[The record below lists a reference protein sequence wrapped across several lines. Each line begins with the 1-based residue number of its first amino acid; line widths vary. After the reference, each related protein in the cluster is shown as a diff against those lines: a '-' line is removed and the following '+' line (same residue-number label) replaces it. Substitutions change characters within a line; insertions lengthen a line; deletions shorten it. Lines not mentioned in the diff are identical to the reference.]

1 MTRARRLDI
10 TEAAQGHI
18 TRAAAWWTKNRP
30 AAPDAVIEDLNRVF
44 GLLLAEPEMG
54 ARARSTRLPDVRRVT
69 LSRIRYHLYYRLVD
83 DAIQV
88 LALWHTS
95 RGRGPEL

>member
-10 TEAAQGHI
+10 TETAQGHI
-18 TRAAAWWTKNRP
+18 AEVAAWWTKHRP
-30 AAPDAVIEDLNRVF
+30 AVPDAVVEDLNRVLE
-44 GLLLAEPEMG
+44 LLLAEPEMG

-69 LSRIRYHLYYRLVD
+69 MSRIRYHLYYRLVG

>member
-1 MTRARRLDI
+1 MTQARRVDI
-10 TEAAQGHI
+10 TEVAQGHI
-18 TRAAAWWTKNRP
+18 AAASAWWADRRP
-30 AAPDAVIEDLNRVF
+30 AAPGAIVEDLDRVL

-54 ARARSTRLPDVRRVT
+54 TKATSTRLSDVRRVT

-83 DAIQV
+83 DAIQI

-95 RGRGPEL
+95 RGQGPEL

>member
-1 MTRARRLDI
+1 MTRASRVDI
-10 TEAAQGHI
+10 TEAAQRHI
-18 TRAAAWWTKNRP
+18 AAAASWWTQNRP
-30 AAPDAVIEDLNRVF
+30 AAPDAVFEDLNRVL
-44 GLLLAEPEMG
+44 GLLLVEPEMD

-88 LALWHTS
+88 LAFWHTS

>member
-10 TEAAQGHI
+10 TDVAQGHVVA
-18 TRAAAWWTKNRP
+18 AAAWWTKNRP
-30 AAPDAVIEDLNRVF
+30 AAPDAVVEDLDRVL
-44 GLLLAEPEMG
+44 GLLLAEPELG
-54 ARARSTRLPDVRRVT
+54 ARARSTRLPDVRGVT
-69 LSRIRYHLYYRLVD
+69 LSRIRYHLYYRLVG

>member
-1 MTRARRLDI
+1 VTRARRLEI

-18 TRAAAWWTKNRP
+18 AAAAAWWAKNRP
-30 AAPDAVIEDLNRVF
+30 AAPDAVVEDLNRAL

-54 ARARSTRLPDVRRVT
+54 ARPRSTRLPDVRRVT

-95 RGRGPEL
+95 RGHGPEL

>member
-1 MTRARRLDI
+1 MSQARRIAI
-10 TEAAQGHI
+10 TEAAQAHI
-18 TRAAAWWTKNRP
+18 AAASAWWAEHRTG
-30 AAPDAVIEDLNRVF
+30 APDAVIEDLDRVL

-54 ARARSTRLPDVRRVT
+54 TKATSTRLPNVRRVT
-69 LSRIRYHLYYRLVD
+69 LSRLRYRLYYRLVD

-95 RGRGPEL
+95 RGQGPEL

>member
-1 MTRARRLDI
+1 MDT
-10 TEAAQGHI
+10 
-18 TRAAAWWTKNRP
+18 NRP
-30 AAPDAVIEDLNRVF
+30 AAPDAVVEDLNRVL

-95 RGRGPEL
+95 RGHGPEL